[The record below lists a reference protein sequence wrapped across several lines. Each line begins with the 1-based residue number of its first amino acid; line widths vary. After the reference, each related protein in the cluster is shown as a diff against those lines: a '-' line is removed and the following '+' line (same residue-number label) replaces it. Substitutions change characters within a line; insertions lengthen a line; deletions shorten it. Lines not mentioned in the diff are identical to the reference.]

1 VTFEGPADWSRS
13 PGACVRP
20 LRVLTFLH
28 SFEPG
33 GVERVALRLHGAWLA
48 SGVDARLVMGR
59 DQGVMRREWPLLHF
73 LTFDSH
79 GVPTAA
85 WETLWMII
93 RLPGA
98 IRQIQPDVLFCAGNS
113 YTVVSV
119 AMKLLLGR
127 KCPPIIAKMSNDLY
141 RRDLPEPIRAIYHAW
156 LRIQGRLLD
165 RLVGM
170 APPMHDEIA
179 KLMRVPAT
187 RIAIVDD
194 PSLDE
199 ADIERL
205 AAIAQQSVPGTGR
218 RFLAIGRLAAQKN
231 FGLMID
237 AFARMARP
245 DDTLT
250 ILGEG
255 GERARLEDKVRKY
268 GLSGRIKLPGHVNPL
283 DTALAGA
290 DALVMSSDYE
300 GVPAVVAE
308 ALAAALPIVATN
320 CSTSMDDLLDHERFG
335 LLVETG
341 DVAALADA
349 MDKIEAHPFD
359 VAAARR
365 QAQRFTVQKAAT
377 RYLQQMEAMASA

>member
-1 VTFEGPADWSRS
+1 MTFEGPVDWSAVR
-13 PGACVRP
+13 GERARP

-33 GVERVALRLHGAWLA
+33 GVERVALRLHGAWLD

-59 DQGVMRREWPLLHF
+59 EDGVMRGEWPHLHF
-73 LTFDSH
+73 TTFDSH

-85 WETLWMII
+85 WETLWMIV

-98 IRQIQPDVLFCAGNS
+98 IRQIRPDVLFCAGNS

-119 AMKLLLGR
+119 AMKVLLGR

-141 RRDLPEPIRAIYHAW
+141 RRDLPQPIRAIYHAW

-170 APPMHDEIA
+170 ASPMHDEIA
-179 KLMRVPAT
+179 SLMKVPAG

-199 ADIERL
+199 ADIDRL
-205 AAIAQQSVPGTGR
+205 GAVGTARTPGPGR

-231 FGLMID
+231 FALMID
-237 AFARMARP
+237 AFARIARP
-245 DDTLT
+245 ADTLT

-255 GERARLEDKVRKY
+255 GQRARLEDKVRAH
-268 GLSGRIKLPGHVNPL
+268 GLIAQVEMPGHVNPL
-283 DTALAGA
+283 DAALCEA

-300 GVPAVVAE
+300 GVPAVVPE
-308 ALAAALPIVATN
+308 ALAAGLPIVATN
-320 CSTSMDDLLDHERFG
+320 CSTSMDDLLDHGRFG
-335 LLVETG
+335 LLVRTG

-349 MDKIEAHPFD
+349 MDRIEAHPFD
-359 VAAARR
+359 AVAARR
-365 QAQRFTVQKAAT
+365 QAQRFTVQKAAA